1 MENTQV
7 FIAEATALHQSIIL
21 AIQEKIL
28 NSHIEGDNLL
38 VINVVK
44 SPPPRQIAHIIH
56 DIKTN
61 KAFEI
66 SATSTDKQIRQQI
79 G

>member
-44 SPPPRQIAHIIH
+44 SPPPG
-56 DIKTN
+56 K
-61 KAFEI
+61 
-66 SATSTDKQIRQQI
+66 
-79 G
+79 